1 MCILYLVMKTKKQK
15 QTHFVTANIT
25 IVYEVF
31 TDSKGKAEAKFME
44 AFENLNE
51 RAEMVRDCTLEIEK
65 VEDAH
70 EHLGDAE

>member
-1 MCILYLVMKTKKQK
+1 MYLVMKTKKEK

-31 TDSKGKAEAKFME
+31 TDSKGKAEIKFME
-44 AFENLNE
+44 AFENLDE
-51 RAEMVRDCTLEIEK
+51 RAEMVRDCILEIEK
-65 VEDAH
+65 VENAH